1 MEEEVSNYI
10 QDRHK
15 FVVDILLTVV
25 LLEEE
30 LETLTQK
37 IEEFERKRA
46 EQKSKAEVRT
56 SARHISGTSLLT
68 FSIFCACCSLGSC
81 PARWR

>member
-30 LETLTQK
+30 LDTLTQK

-46 EQKSKAEVRT
+46 EQKSKAEVRE
-56 SARHISGTSLLT
+56 SVRRVSGKEKCYMLL
-68 FSIFCACCSLGSC
+68 
-81 PARWR
+81 PAYLLRLPFF